1 MERTPS
7 TRVESAAP
15 KPRTSDSGLATPKP
29 RSGDSGPAPPK
40 PRSGEGGRLSVVLFS
55 GGRGSGVLSRQLIS
69 HPDVALTI
77 AINGYD
83 DGASTGEVRRFL
95 GDSLGPSDFR
105 KNASRVAR
113 ELHSCPDRLLEVLD
127 TRLPNPCSREEGIR
141 ALESVATAG
150 GPHVRQRVE
159 AVLTELKS
167 ERPFEFSDCAVGNLV
182 FAGSYLLRNR
192 RFNDAVDDYCALMG
206 LPEGLIENVTDGTN
220 AFLVALEV
228 DRGILVSE
236 AEIVDAKQQ
245 NRISEVF
252 LIDRPLS
259 EEDRT
264 RLAALPREQCLQWLE
279 ERSKRLPL
287 NGRLRARIAAA
298 NLIIYAPGTQHSSL
312 FPSYLT
318 ADLSR
323 VIASN
328 LTAIKLLVTN
338 LQADTEISGSTA
350 VDIVE
355 RAVYY
360 LKEKGRLPL
369 PVPSLIT
376 HYIINDPRIPEADE
390 VTAYVP
396 LGRLETLEDPRLVR
410 IGHYEDGVS
419 GRHDASKVLTP
430 FLNTFLTQ
438 RRRQRV
444 AIWLYDA
451 ASLNKLTQSV
461 LEMLRGGVQELGV
474 DVSVFYTAESDLDD
488 VFMQSLPITLKNLK
502 HSGQPAGMAFKLAL
516 TEREFDYAVLF
527 ESSGMYRGEDL
538 AGLLLPIMTGR
549 LDAVWGSRRL
559 SLKDIEASY
568 RLRYNHNAVLGSLS
582 YIGSHLLSAAYL
594 VLFGRYISD
603 TLSGVR
609 AVRASFLTSLPVA
622 PDDKLANQYLLSALL
637 AEKADILETPVQF
650 LALSPERVRRTT
662 PVEGLRSLA
671 VIAWQRLAR
680 SRRSPAPPAEPAA
693 DLKVSRRA
701 QS

>member
-1 MERTPS
+1 
-7 TRVESAAP
+7 VDL
-15 KPRTSDSGLATPKP
+15 KPL
-29 RSGDSGPAPPK
+29 
-40 PRSGEGGRLSVVLFS
+40 SGERGVNVVLFS
-55 GGRGSGVLSRQLIS
+55 GGRGSGALASQLASR
-69 HPDVALTI
+69 PGVALTL

-105 KNASRVAR
+105 KNASRAAR
-113 ELHSCPDRLLEVLD
+113 DLHSCPAGLVEMLD
-127 TRLPNPCSREEGIR
+127 TRLPNPCSRDEAMQTLEG
-141 ALESVATAG
+141 VAAAG
-150 GPHVRQRVE
+150 GPDVRARIDMVRK
-159 AVLTELKS
+159 ELAAG
-167 ERPFEFSDCAVGNLV
+167 RPFEFSDCAVGNLV
-182 FAGSYLLRNR
+182 FAGSYLLKGR
-192 RFNDAVDDYCALMG
+192 RFNDAVDDYCSLLG
-206 LPEGLIENVTDGTN
+206 LRVGLVENVTDGTN

-236 AEIVDAKQQ
+236 AEIVDAKQP
-245 NRISEVF
+245 NRIDEVF
-252 LIDRPLS
+252 LIDQPLS
-259 EEDRT
+259 EEDRA
-264 RLAALPREQCLQWLE
+264 RLAGLSREQCVRWLDDH
-279 ERSKRLPL
+279 SKPLPL
-287 NGRLRARIAAA
+287 NPRLRDRIAAA

-318 ADLSR
+318 KDLSR
-323 VIASN
+323 AIASN
-328 LTAIKLLVTN
+328 LTAMKLLVTN
-338 LQADTEISGSTA
+338 IQADAEISGSSA

-376 HYIINDPRIPEADE
+376 HYIINDPRIPEPEE
-390 VTAYVP
+390 VASYVP

-430 FLNTFLTQ
+430 FLNTFLSQ

-444 AIWLYDA
+444 AVWVYDA
-451 ASLNKLTQSV
+451 ASLNKLSQSV
-461 LEMLRGGVQELGV
+461 LEMLRGGIQDLAV
-474 DVSVFYTAESDLDD
+474 DVTVFYTADTDLDD
-488 VFMQSLPITLKNLK
+488 VFMQPLPIALRNLK
-502 HSGQPAGMAFKLAL
+502 PSGESPGRAFKRAL
-516 TEREFDYAVLF
+516 VEREFDYAVLF

-538 AGLLLPIMTGR
+538 FGLLSPLLTGR

-559 SLKDIEASY
+559 SMKDIEASY
-568 RLRYNHNAVLGSLS
+568 RLRYKHKTILGSMS
-582 YIGSHLLSAAYL
+582 YVGSHVLSAAYL
-594 VLFGRYISD
+594 ILFGRYVSD

-609 AVRASFLTSLPVA
+609 AVRTRFLTSLPVA
-622 PDDKLANQYLLSALL
+622 PDDKLTNQYLLSALL
-637 AEKADILETPVQF
+637 AEKADILETPVKF

-662 PVEGLRSLA
+662 PTEGLRSLA
-671 VIAWQRLAR
+671 LIAWQRIAR
-680 SRRSPAPPAEPAA
+680 TRQSPADAASTPA